1 MHAVSLNHHGGQ
13 VAQADDE
20 AAEENHLPAVAS
32 KQVASELQSH
42 VFPQSQLATQARQQ
56 PVADPP
62 SHEITQL
69 IVGAPSDNR
78 DEQDDV
84 QAIRGCVADRRRL

>member
-32 KQVASELQSH
+32 K
-42 VFPQSQLATQARQQ
+42 